1 MSDVYPILVLTPV
14 AGLAVY
20 CASHILLAW
29 LVRSPRPYTSLSGG
43 FLCGLAVVVGV
54 TLALLVLGQTGLRD
68 SLGLLTLNLLTYLA
82 LAFGYFNFINLNIAS
97 LRIRMLQEM
106 WLSDEG
112 MTREQLLAH
121 YSTDDVIALRIARLT
136 RGGHLVEREGRFYRG
151 RLRFLLVARIFD
163 LLRVSILGTERSVA
177 SGPDVVRP
185 GQTEGKS

>member
-1 MSDVYPILVLTPV
+1 MSDAYPILVLAPV

-20 CASHILLAW
+20 CVSHILLAW

-43 FLCGLAVVVGV
+43 FLCGLTATIGISLAPLVVWQPG
-54 TLALLVLGQTGLRD
+54 LAD

-106 WLSDEG
+106 WLSAKG
-112 MTREQLLAH
+112 MTREQLLSL

-151 RLRFLLVARIFD
+151 RMRFLVVARIFD
-163 LLRVSILGTERSVA
+163 LLRVSILGTERA
-177 SGPDVVRP
+177 ATPGPDALRP
-185 GQTEGKS
+185 GQTEGKP